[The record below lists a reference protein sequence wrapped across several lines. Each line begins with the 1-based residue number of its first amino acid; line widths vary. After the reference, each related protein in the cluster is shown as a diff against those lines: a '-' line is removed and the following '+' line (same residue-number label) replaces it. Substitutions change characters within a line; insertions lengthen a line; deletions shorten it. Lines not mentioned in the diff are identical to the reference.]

1 MDYELPNF
9 PPKKKKKKNLFNSN
23 YEHPKKKKKISNYEN
38 DIQNIVQ
45 TECASI
51 ITIHP

>member
-9 PPKKKKKKNLFNSN
+9 PPKKKKNLFNSN
-23 YEHPKKKKKISNYEN
+23 YEHPKKKISNYEN

>member
-1 MDYELPNF
+1 MNTL
-9 PPKKKKKKNLFNSN
+9 KNKNKN
-23 YEHPKKKKKISNYEN
+23 SNYEN

-51 ITIHP
+51 ITEHP